1 MTVMEKLTMIE
12 KRMTK
17 SRKKNRH
24 EQIDETKRRIQNDVE
39 PKAVD
44 KIMKDEMML
53 DEMIQKNDVR

>member
-24 EQIDETKRRIQNDVE
+24 EHIDETKRRIQNDVE